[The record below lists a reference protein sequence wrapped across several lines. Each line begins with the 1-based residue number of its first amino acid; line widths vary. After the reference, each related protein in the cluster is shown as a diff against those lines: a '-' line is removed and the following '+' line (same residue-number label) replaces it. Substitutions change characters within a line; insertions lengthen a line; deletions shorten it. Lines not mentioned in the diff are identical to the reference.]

1 MWVRM
6 SEVNGVPEDGL
17 DYDAIMAAVL
27 ETARGRWF
35 LREHERRI
43 QASETRTLLAA
54 ISRLEGSLAPAIGAR
69 EATDRQLEALASML
83 QATRAG
89 MTAVRHPLLEGGGAM
104 PAGNDAFDFM
114 AMSAKSVASDVIDT
128 AHTLQS
134 TSVSLR
140 AAEGVD
146 DETAALEREAAKLLT
161 VAYRQEILS
170 QRVARAA
177 GALTDMDQRL
187 KGHLQKVKA
196 PPADEDRALSADHL
210 RYFKP
215 DEEIFAR
222 PSFTPPPAVVP
233 DAAPTPQDAHSTRIV
248 VIRRATG
255 DIPFVGEDASVATV

>member
-1 MWVRM
+1 M

-43 QASETRTLLAA
+43 RSSETRTLLAA
-54 ISRLEGSLAPAIGAR
+54 IGRLEGSLAPAIGAR
-69 EATDRQLEALASML
+69 EATDRQLEALASLL
-83 QATRAG
+83 QATRAS
-89 MTAVRHPLLEGGGAM
+89 MTAVRHPVLEGGGAI

-114 AMSAKSVASDVIDT
+114 AMSAKSVAGDIIDT
-128 AHTLQS
+128 AETLQS

-140 AAEGVD
+140 AAEGVEA
-146 DETAALEREAAKLLT
+146 ETAALEREAAKLLT
-161 VAYRQEILS
+161 VAYQQEVLS

-177 GALTDMDQRL
+177 GALTHMDQRL
-187 KGHLQKVKA
+187 KGHLQKAKA
-196 PPADEDRALSADHL
+196 LPADEAQALSADHL

-222 PSFTPPPAVVP
+222 PSFTSLPAVVP
-233 DAAPTPQDAHSTRIV
+233 AAASTPQHAPSAGIV
-248 VIRRATG
+248 VIRRASG
-255 DIPFVGEDASVATV
+255 NIPLVGEDASVAAV